1 MSDIQY
7 LQKYRQKYFSIG
19 GSPLIDEQYI
29 QNPYT
34 LGKLYKSVYVK
45 EGGAGKKK
53 SKVTSK
59 AKADNKN
66 KAVNKGKTVNKGNV
80 NGPNKSTPQPPNKP
94 SSRGRTPTKADN
106 IRVGDKQARGKNS
119 QMGNQ
124 ITNKELGITVSGSP
138 TIPSPSPNWKA
149 LNKSKL
155 QDTWEKIWS
164 NLDGKTKK
172 SKGEELIMLS
182 KFLETMS
189 KQVQSDLDN
198 AKKCWT
204 ALNKFSKDNGTC
216 YPIYAQKQ
224 MNKPDGWP
232 GIPVKVW
239 SDLPD
244 GSQLN

>member
-7 LQKYRQKYFSIG
+7 LQKYREKYFSIG

-34 LGKLYKSVYVK
+34 LGKLYKSAYVK
-45 EGGAGKKK
+45 EGGAGRRNSKAPAKAPAKKA
-53 SKVTSK
+53 SKTKAPAKKASK
-59 AKADNKN
+59 AKAPAK
-66 KAVNKGKTVNKGNV
+66 KA
-80 NGPNKSTPQPPNKP
+80 KSPANT
-94 SSRGRTPTKADN
+94 GT
-106 IRVGDKQARGKNS
+106 RVGSKQARGKES
-119 QMGNQ
+119 QMGRQ
-124 ITNKELGITVSGSP
+124 ITNRGPGQAVSATP
-138 TIPSPSPNWKA
+138 TIPSPSPAWKG

-155 QDTWEKIWS
+155 QDTWDKIWN

-204 ALNKFSKDNGTC
+204 ALNKFSKENKTC